1 MCLSLLKFGFIM
13 EIKRNIIE
21 QLIKWKKSRFR
32 NPLIVQG
39 ARQVGK
45 TYILKSF
52 GQKYFDST
60 AYFNFEKNPQLS
72 QFFQHTKEPKRIIDN
87 LSIIHGS
94 KINPGHTLLIFDEIQ
109 ENNDALNALKY
120 FSEEA
125 PEYHIVC
132 AGSLLG
138 VALSRG
144 MSFPVG
150 KVDFLNLYPVSFSEF
165 LNCADPNMFSYL
177 NSIEKVEAI
186 PDIFFER
193 ILEKFKLYCISGGM
207 PQSIISLLNEGVNLC
222 ENVLSNIINSY
233 KLDFSKHVENKDIQ
247 KISYVWESLPS
258 QLSREN
264 KKFIY
269 KTVKSGARARE
280 YEDSMSW
287 LVNAGL
293 IYKLYR
299 AEKVGLPLSA
309 YDDLSAFKV
318 YANDIGILRRL
329 SSLKPSVLADGN
341 RIFSEF
347 KGALTENYILQ
358 SLICQFEEVPRYW
371 TSGNKAEVD
380 FLLQIE
386 NEIIPVEVK
395 SNLNIKS
402 KSLFYYREKYQPA
415 VCLRYSLNNLQYA
428 NGIINIPLF
437 LSDFTK
443 RFV

>member
-1 MCLSLLKFGFIM
+1 M
-13 EIKRNIIE
+13 EINRNIIE
-21 QLIKWKKSRFR
+21 PLIKWKERRFR

-45 TYILKSF
+45 TFILKSF

-72 QFFQHTKEPKRIIDN
+72 QFFQQAKEPKRIIEN
-87 LSIIHGS
+87 LSILHGS
-94 KINPGHTLLIFDEIQ
+94 KISPGSSLIIFDEIQ

-165 LNCADPNMFSYL
+165 LSTADPNMFSYI
-177 NSIEKVEAI
+177 NSIEKIEAI

-193 ILEKFKLYCISGGM
+193 ILEKFKQYCISGGM

-222 ENVLSNIINSY
+222 ENVLLNIINSY

-247 KISYVWESLPS
+247 KINYIWESLPS

-264 KKFIY
+264 KKFIF
-269 KTVKSGARARE
+269 KTVKTGARARE
-280 YEDSMSW
+280 YEDSLSW

-293 IYKLYR
+293 IYKVYKS
-299 AEKVGLPLSA
+299 EKVGLPLSS

-329 SSLKPSVLADGN
+329 SNLKPSVLADGN

-395 SNLNIKS
+395 SNLNVKS
-402 KSLFYYREKYQPA
+402 KSLFYYREKYKPSI
-415 VCLRYSLNNLQYA
+415 CLRYSLNNLQYA
-428 NGIINIPLF
+428 HGIINIPLF

-443 RFV
+443 RLV